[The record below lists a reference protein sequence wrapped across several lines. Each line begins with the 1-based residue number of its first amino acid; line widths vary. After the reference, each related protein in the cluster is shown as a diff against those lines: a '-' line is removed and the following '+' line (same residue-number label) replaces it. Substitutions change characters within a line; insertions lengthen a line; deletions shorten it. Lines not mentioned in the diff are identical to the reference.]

1 MTPLRDELVSNVR
14 RSVPL
19 AQTWPTCCWVRAA
32 ARQKEIAV
40 RSALGAG
47 RFRIMRQLLT
57 ESVLLAVVAGAIGT
71 LLAAAGAEWLSQM
84 ESLQR
89 VARN

>member
-1 MTPLRDELVSNVR
+1 
-14 RSVPL
+14 
-19 AQTWPTCCWVRAA
+19 
-32 ARQKEIAV
+32 
-40 RSALGAG
+40 
-47 RFRIMRQLLT
+47 MRQLLT

>member
-32 ARQKEIAV
+32 ARQKEIA

-57 ESVLLAVVAGAIGT
+57 ESVLLAAAAGAIGT